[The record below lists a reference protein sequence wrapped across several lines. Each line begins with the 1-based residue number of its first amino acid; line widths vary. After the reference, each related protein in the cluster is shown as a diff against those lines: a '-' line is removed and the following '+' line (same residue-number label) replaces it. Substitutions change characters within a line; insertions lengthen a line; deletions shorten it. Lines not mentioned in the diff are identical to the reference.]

1 MSSLPQSRRGGRPG
15 PWPPAQPPQPQ
26 AQPLSWA
33 RRTGFQSRV
42 SGESLPSGSAPNSGQ
57 VPLPRPVEPPADLE
71 SALPTPSGSTLPPPP
86 AAAAAAAGNGE
97 RKQTPPPPQA
107 RTRRRDS
114 DGGRPN
120 GQVDPRPLPQLQEE
134 EEAPERPAHVK
145 YELRD
150 SPGVCKYSIQEENCS
165 RVTRGVLIRAVI

>member
-71 SALPTPSGSTLPPPP
+71 SGRPSSTLPPPP
-86 AAAAAAAGNGE
+86 AAAAGNAE
-97 RKQTPPPPQA
+97 RQRPPPPPPQA

-120 GQVDPRPLPQLQEE
+120 GQAAPTPLPQLQEE
-134 EEAPERPAHVK
+134 EEALERPAHVK

-165 RVTRGVLIRAVI
+165 RVMRGVLIRAVI